1 MSLLERIKGMF
12 SRAPLPEETKLL
24 LSGVSNVEELRA
36 GLDAI
41 ATENE
46 VEARGIEREIEKLG
60 RQELSHKERVMA
72 GQLADREKMSALRE
86 IKRLRRRMDSLE
98 KRHRIHQDNIDL
110 HLGIFDRISEMQAME
125 LKRVN
130 QTQIEEIAVDYEE
143 KLEKHRDI
151 LNAARAAQGL
161 DSQLDDSA
169 ERKELAALERQIL
182 AEAGKAE
189 VKGEPKGVEAARAEP
204 RRIEKPVAQ
213 RPKLKAL
220 EGVDEELEAL
230 ERELMA
236 ERAAAQ
242 AAKAAPAG
250 PAKAEPA
257 KAEAAATAAAAA
269 AGAPSDQSV
278 ARRKS
283 IEEELAALDAEDD
296 EAERSDDDPELEE

>member
-182 AEAGKAE
+182 AEAGK
-189 VKGEPKGVEAARAEP
+189 GEQKPTEAKVEP
-204 RRIEKPVAQ
+204 RKVANPVAQ
-213 RPKLKAL
+213 RPKVKAL

-242 AAKAAPAG
+242 AAKTATPAG
-250 PAKAEPA
+250 PAKTEPA
-257 KAEAAATAAAAA
+257 KTEAATATSAA
-269 AGAPSDQSV
+269 AGAPTDQSV

>member
-1 MSLLERIKGMF
+1 
-12 SRAPLPEETKLL
+12 
-24 LSGVSNVEELRA
+24 
-36 GLDAI
+36 
-41 ATENE
+41 
-46 VEARGIEREIEKLG
+46 
-60 RQELSHKERVMA
+60 
-72 GQLADREKMSALRE
+72 
-86 IKRLRRRMDSLE
+86 MDSLE

-110 HLGIFDRISEMQAME
+110 HLGLFDRITEMQAME
-125 LKRVN
+125 LKKVT
-130 QTQIEEIAVDYEE
+130 QGQIEEIAVDYEE

-182 AEAGKAE
+182 AEAGTGELKPAE
-189 VKGEPKGVEAARAEP
+189 AKAEP

-242 AAKAAPAG
+242 AQKAGAAAPAG
-250 PAKAEPA
+250 AARAEPA
-257 KAEAAATAAAAA
+257 KTEAAATAASGA
-269 AGAPSDQSV
+269 APSDQSV

>member
-1 MSLLERIKGMF
+1 VSLLERIKGMF

-182 AEAGKAE
+182 AEAGNGAE
-189 VKGEPKGVEAARAEP
+189 PVKAEP
-204 RRIEKPVAQ
+204 RKIARPEAPAEGRDRPVE
-213 RPKLKAL
+213 RPKVKAL
-220 EGVDEELEAL
+220 EVVDEELEAL

-242 AAKAAPAG
+242 ADKARAE

-257 KAEAAATAAAAA
+257 KAAAD
-269 AGAPSDQSV
+269 GAKPSDASV

-296 EAERSDDDPELEE
+296 EAELGDEPVLED

>member
-36 GLDAI
+36 GLDSI

-182 AEAGKAE
+182 AEAGK
-189 VKGEPKGVEAARAEP
+189 GEQKQSEAKAEP
-204 RRIEKPVAQ
+204 RKVANPVAQ
-213 RPKLKAL
+213 RPKVKAL

-242 AAKAAPAG
+242 AAKAGVGGPAKTE

-257 KAEAAATAAAAA
+257 KAEPAKVEPATA
-269 AGAPSDQSV
+269 AGAPTDASV

-296 EAERSDDDPELEE
+296 EAERSDDEPELED